1 MNTTL
6 RISFWQITLDLIVAL
21 PFACFGI
28 LGIVSIIT
36 DGGLFML
43 LSPFG
48 WFFSAF
54 FIISVW
60 QLFLAMRIILT
71 PNWIEIGNDGIRYHT
86 LFSLRKTFVA
96 WQDIDDFYVRSVS
109 NGNGAGGKNY
119 YLYYFLKQDPIP
131 PPKYF
136 WQRKKKIKIPLADNI
151 NGGMYVVIEAIC
163 KHCPLSRLTS
173 RMSPYHYL

>member
-6 RISFWQITLDLIVAL
+6 RISFWQITLHLIVAL

-28 LGIVSIIT
+28 LGIASMIT

-60 QLFLAMRIILT
+60 LLISGDAHH
-71 PNWIEIGNDGIRYHT
+71 PNAKLDRNR
-86 LFSLRKTFVA
+86 
-96 WQDIDDFYVRSVS
+96 
-109 NGNGAGGKNY
+109 
-119 YLYYFLKQDPIP
+119 
-131 PPKYF
+131 
-136 WQRKKKIKIPLADNI
+136 
-151 NGGMYVVIEAIC
+151 
-163 KHCPLSRLTS
+163 
-173 RMSPYHYL
+173 

>member
-1 MNTTL
+1 
-6 RISFWQITLDLIVAL
+6 
-21 PFACFGI
+21 
-28 LGIVSIIT
+28 
-36 DGGLFML
+36 ML

-109 NGNGAGGKNY
+109 NGNGGGGKNY
-119 YLYYFLKQDPIP
+119 IYITF
-131 PPKYF
+131 
-136 WQRKKKIKIPLADNI
+136 
-151 NGGMYVVIEAIC
+151 
-163 KHCPLSRLTS
+163 
-173 RMSPYHYL
+173 

>member
-6 RISFWQITLDLIVAL
+6 KIDIWLVLFYLIVFL
-21 PFACFGI
+21 PVAYFSI
-28 LGIVSIIT
+28 LAAVWLVMNSSWRILLTPISWVCAFSCNISIR
-36 DGGLFML
+36 
-43 LSPFG
+43 
-48 WFFSAF
+48 FSFKCLRA
-54 FIISVW
+54 
-60 QLFLAMRIILT
+60 ILT
-71 PNWIEIGNDGIRYHT
+71 PNWIEIGKDSIHYHT
-86 LFSLRKTFVA
+86 LFSLHKTFVA

-109 NGNGAGGKNY
+109 NGNGGGGENY
-119 YLYYFLKQDPIP
+119 YLYYFLKQDPNP